1 MSNINLTDLQNSLP
15 PSKIIQ
21 LVTALGS
28 DEYVEKEDYII
39 FKTICHNEDSQNASL
54 KLYYYKKDHRF
65 VCYTDCGCSFN
76 IFTLFQKR
84 YDLLKIKYNFY
95 KDIILK
101 VADGVSI
108 NNNSK
113 SGFYREY
120 ESIYHKYKE
129 DIPNIEY
136 KHYNEEV
143 LNSFTFFA
151 APEWLDDGISEEIMK
166 LYNIRYSISQNKI
179 IIPHYDKD
187 NNLIGIRGRALNP
200 EDIAVGKYM
209 PLVFENISYAHPLSY
224 NLYGLNL
231 VQDNIR
237 RLKTAFIAEGEK
249 SPQQYGTMFG
259 QDNNVCVASCGSSI
273 HQYQIDLLIKSGAE
287 RIIIAYDKEGET
299 NKEREKYFNKLKSFC
314 ERYKNICNMGFI
326 YDTKNLLE
334 LKQSPFDRGKD
345 IFKQLYKEVFWL

>member
-15 PSKIIQ
+15 SSKIIQ

-39 FKTICHNEDSQNASL
+39 FKTICHNEDAQNASL

-84 YDLLKIKYNFY
+84 YDLLKINYNFY

-231 VQDNIR
+231 VKDNIC

-259 QDNNVCVASCGSSI
+259 QENNVCVASCGSSI

-299 NKEREKYFNKLKSFC
+299 NKEKEKYFNKLKSFC

>member
-39 FKTICHNEDSQNASL
+39 FKTICHNEDAQNASL

-84 YDLLKIKYNFY
+84 YDLLKINYNFY

-231 VQDNIR
+231 VKDNIR

-299 NKEREKYFNKLKSFC
+299 NKEKEKYFNKLKSFC